1 MWLLDSLK
9 KIIVGTVTFILIVTV
24 LFFGFGSLAIINFP
38 RVLIPFKSFKI
49 LLSKISN
56 FIGDI
61 IVYCCRVIMFVMHQN
76 SIQIIDD
83 NHFDRSKWYL
93 AMSNHQSWADIFII
107 LAAGNFRIPLIKFFM
122 KKELAWIPFI
132 YLANKTLNMPFV
144 SRHSKE
150 ALQKNPSLRQ
160 EDYRNT
166 LDACRR
172 FKRSPSTV
180 FSYAEGTR
188 NNSEKFKLQKS
199 PYKHLLKPKSGGMA
213 TAISAI
219 DSIDTLVDF
228 SLIYK
233 SNKRSA
239 WSFLNGEMKDV
250 KVLIKKYKIP
260 EHLKN
265 KNYSID
271 EKYRD
276 DFKDWI
282 EVIWEQKD
290 KEIEKLKY

>member
-1 MWLLDSLK
+1 MIGSIK
-9 KIIVGTVTFILIVTV
+9 RIFVGLITFTLIVIV
-24 LFFGFGSLAIINFP
+24 LFLGFGSLAILNLP
-38 RVLIPFKSFKI
+38 RIIIPFKSFKV
-49 LLSKISN
+49 LLSRISN

-61 IVYCCRVIMFVMHQN
+61 IVFCCRIIMYVMHQN
-76 SIQIIDD
+76 SIRIYDD
-83 NHFDRSKWYL
+83 NKFDRSQWYL

-122 KKELAWIPFI
+122 KKELSWIPFI

-144 SRHSKE
+144 TRHSKKE
-150 ALQKNPSLRQ
+150 LEEKPELRQ
-160 EDYRNT
+160 IDYRNT

-188 NNSEKFKLQKS
+188 NDPIKHKSQNS
-199 PYKHLLKPKSGGMA
+199 PYKNLLQPKSGGMA

-219 DSIDTLVDF
+219 SNIDILVDF
-228 SLIYK
+228 SLVYK

-250 KVLIKKYKIP
+250 KVLVKKYRIP

-265 KNYSID
+265 KNYATD
-271 EKYRD
+271 DKYRS

-282 EVIWEQKD
+282 EEIWAEKD
-290 KEIEKLKY
+290 KEMERLKY

>member
-1 MWLLDSLK
+1 
-9 KIIVGTVTFILIVTV
+9 
-24 LFFGFGSLAIINFP
+24 
-38 RVLIPFKSFKI
+38 
-49 LLSKISN
+49 
-56 FIGDI
+56 
-61 IVYCCRVIMFVMHQN
+61 
-76 SIQIIDD
+76 
-83 NHFDRSKWYL
+83 
-93 AMSNHQSWADIFII
+93 
-107 LAAGNFRIPLIKFFM
+107 
-122 KKELAWIPFI
+122 
-132 YLANKTLNMPFV
+132 
-144 SRHSKE
+144 
-150 ALQKNPSLRQ
+150 
-160 EDYRNT
+160 
-166 LDACRR
+166 
-172 FKRSPSTV
+172 
-180 FSYAEGTR
+180 
-188 NNSEKFKLQKS
+188 
-199 PYKHLLKPKSGGMA
+199 MA

-276 DFKDWI
+276 DFKNWI
-282 EVIWEQKD
+282 EVIWEEKD

>member
-1 MWLLDSLK
+1 MIGSVKRLF
-9 KIIVGTVTFILIVTV
+9 VGTITFILIVFILTI
-24 LFFGFGSLAIINFP
+24 GFSTLVILNLPRII
-38 RVLIPFKSFKI
+38 IPFESFKVF
-49 LLSKISN
+49 LSKVSN

-61 IVYCCRVIMFVMHQN
+61 IVFCCRVVMYIFHEN
-76 SIQIIDD
+76 SMQIFDD
-83 NHFDRSKWYL
+83 NTFDKSKWYL

-144 SRHSKE
+144 SRHSKKE
-150 ALQKNPSLRQ
+150 IQENPELRHI
-160 EDYRNT
+160 DYRNT

-188 NNSEKFKLQKS
+188 NNTKKYKAQNP
-199 PYKHLLKPKSGGMA
+199 PYKNLLNPKIGGMA
-213 TAISAI
+213 TAISTI
-219 DSIDTLVDF
+219 DNIDTLVDF

-233 SNKRSA
+233 SDKRSA
-239 WSFLNGEMKDV
+239 WAFLNGDMKDV

-260 EHLKN
+260 AHLKN
-265 KNYSID
+265 KNYATD
-271 EKYRD
+271 EKYRS
-276 DFKDWI
+276 DFKKWI
-282 EVIWEQKD
+282 EGIWEEKD
-290 KEIEKLKY
+290 KDIERLKY